1 MFTGNKIT
9 IISYFSPLF
18 LLLSWKLYTKIY
30 LNRKISRLAKLM
42 SSLIN
47 VIIYNDFTV
56 SEKTVNMYDYFSR
69 VQIKDIF
76 RILEPRINQQDI
88 IINIGF
94 SQSLLY

>member
-1 MFTGNKIT
+1 
-9 IISYFSPLF
+9 
-18 LLLSWKLYTKIY
+18 
-30 LNRKISRLAKLM
+30 M

-47 VIIYNDFTV
+47 VIIYNDFTI